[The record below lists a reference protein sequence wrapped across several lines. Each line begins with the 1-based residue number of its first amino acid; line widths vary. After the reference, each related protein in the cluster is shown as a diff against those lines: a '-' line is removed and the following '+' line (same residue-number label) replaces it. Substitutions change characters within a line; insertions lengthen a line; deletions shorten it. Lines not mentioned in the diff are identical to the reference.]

1 VTLIWADSAKAIAET
16 GSSYS
21 TQIVDDQGAIVE
33 GQVQAELDMN
43 GLSTNPANIPGSGVG
58 MLVTAA
64 QNWLCR
70 NIRVLQKHDNTHP
83 NSLSEGTQSVAV
95 SIDASIKY
103 HDDKGREALD
113 KYIASQTGTEE
124 NEQDQYAG
132 LLALAGEDL

>member
-1 VTLIWADSAKAIAET
+1 MTLIWADSTKAIATT

-21 TQIVDDQGAIVE
+21 TTIVDAQGAVVE
-33 GQVQAELDMN
+33 AEIQAELEMN
-43 GLSTNPANIPGSGVG
+43 ELDTDPKTSTGKSPG

-70 NIRVLQKHDNTHP
+70 NIRVLQKHDQTHP
-83 NSLSEGTQSVAV
+83 NSSSEGSQKIDV

-103 HDDKGREALD
+103 YDEKGREALD

-132 LLALAGEDL
+132 LLALAGENL